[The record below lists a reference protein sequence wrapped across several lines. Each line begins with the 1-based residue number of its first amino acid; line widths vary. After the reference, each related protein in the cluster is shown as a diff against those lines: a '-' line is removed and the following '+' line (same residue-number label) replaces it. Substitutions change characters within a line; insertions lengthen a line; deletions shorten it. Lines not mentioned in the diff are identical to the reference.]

1 MMILQIMVLLKSDG
15 KLHGGCSGR
24 FKKNYSILSNGWIT
38 VRNIHGRLTRTAHYK
53 VAVGSRF
60 REDLNE
66 RSDYPLGALN
76 VFFAYTKTQGQV
88 VRSPIRIYPKLN
100 CLISNLYVRKNCFYP
115 LSSNQSSN
123 YILTDN
129 TPLLIFLG
137 TTCPTIP
144 NPKNGLASKLG
155 LFLQL
160 RCNTDYFFNPYPPGL
175 PGLFQNPFYRCIDNK
190 WVSQNDFVSILH
202 QAPDC
207 MSKFAQY
214 FIV

>member
-1 MMILQIMVLLKSDG
+1 MMILQMMVLLKSDG

-100 CLISNLYVRKNCFYP
+100 CLISNLYVKKNCFYP
-115 LSSNQSSN
+115 LSSN
-123 YILTDN
+123 
-129 TPLLIFLG
+129 
-137 TTCPTIP
+137 
-144 NPKNGLASKLG
+144 
-155 LFLQL
+155 
-160 RCNTDYFFNPYPPGL
+160 
-175 PGLFQNPFYRCIDNK
+175 
-190 WVSQNDFVSILH
+190 
-202 QAPDC
+202 
-207 MSKFAQY
+207 
-214 FIV
+214 